1 MKAVRVHALGDR
13 QAVTVDDIDAPVAG
27 PNDVIV
33 DTAAVTVNFPDI
45 LMLDGKYQINPDLP
59 FIFGKDGAGT
69 VASVGSDVS
78 GFSPGDRVMFYVH
91 YGAFAEKAVAP
102 AGNCFKIPDEMSF
115 ADAAAMGITFQT
127 VWAALVDRAAM
138 QPGEVVLITG
148 AAGGVGIA
156 AVALAKALGAG
167 TVLGGLTSLAKAD
180 AVRAAGADHIIDMSG
195 DNLKDSVREQVKA
208 ATGGR
213 DVDVVIDVVGADV
226 FDACLRTMGFNGR
239 IVVLGFTGGRI
250 ADVKTN
256 YLLLKNIS
264 VMGSSINAY
273 YKKDLKAVHH
283 GQAEMTRLYAEELL
297 APHIHARFPVE
308 QTAEAIATVED
319 RAVVGKVVVEF

>member
-13 QAVTVDDIDAPVAG
+13 KAVTVDEIDAPIAG
-27 PNDVIV
+27 PNDVLI

-69 VASVGSDVS
+69 VASVGEDVA
-78 GFSPGDRVMFYVH
+78 GFNPGDRVMFYLH
-91 YGAFAEKAVAP
+91 YGAFAEKVVAP
-102 AGNCFKIPDEMSF
+102 AGNCFKIPGSMSF

-127 VWAALVDRAAM
+127 VWAALVDRAVVR
-138 QPGEVVLITG
+138 PGEVVLVTG

-167 TVLGGLTSLAKAD
+167 PVLGGLTSLAKAD
-180 AVRAAGADHIIDMSG
+180 AVTAAGADHIIDMSG
-195 DNLKDSVREQVKA
+195 DNLKESVREQVKT

-226 FDACLRTMGFNGR
+226 FDACLRTMGFSGR

-273 YKKDLKAVHH
+273 YKKDLKAVQH
-283 GQAEMTRLYAEELL
+283 GQAEMTRLYTEGLL
-297 APHIHARFPVE
+297 APHIHARFPVDR
-308 QTAEAIATVED
+308 TADAIATVED